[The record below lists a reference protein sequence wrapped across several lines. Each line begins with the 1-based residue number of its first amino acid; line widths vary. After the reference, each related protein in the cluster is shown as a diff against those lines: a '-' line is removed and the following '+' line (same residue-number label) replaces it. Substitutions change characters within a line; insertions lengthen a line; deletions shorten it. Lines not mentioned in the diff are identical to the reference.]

1 MKMQTLMPFVAALA
15 IALAGCGAR
24 AASHSRRPDV
34 SDKPPYIGMPAEL
47 IGATWLRPAAAMS
60 NRNRR
65 KNGSTPGFARVSVAN
80 RDSRH
85 RARSHALLASR

>member
-1 MKMQTLMPFVAALA
+1 MPFAQRLR
-15 IALAGCGAR
+15 LPSPGAGRGPLPR
-24 AASHSRRPDV
+24 SRRPDV

-65 KNGSTPGFARVSVAN
+65 KKRI
-80 RDSRH
+80 DSRFC
-85 RARSHALLASR
+85 ACFGC